1 MNQHQAADQLSDCA
15 ILRTVGNSGVVRAGC
30 RQTEEVTIVCN
41 QYPTISGS
49 PLQVLFV

>member
-15 ILRTVGNSGVVRAGC
+15 ILSNVGDSGVVHAGC
-30 RQTEEVTIVCN
+30 GQTEEVTILRN
-41 QYPTISGS
+41 QYPTITGS

>member
-15 ILRTVGNSGVVRAGC
+15 ILRSVGDSGVVHAGC
-30 RQTEEVTIVCN
+30 CQTEEVTILCN
-41 QYPTISGS
+41 QYPTITSS